1 MTRGLIALLSI
12 GTVLGEQ
19 TTDAKPVRLAI
30 AGLVHG
36 HVSGFLTSAKVRK
49 DVEIVGVF
57 DPDAG
62 LTASYAKA
70 NGLDP
75 DILFQDLGAM
85 LDRVRPEAVATFTAT
100 SDHADRKSTR
110 LNSSHLGISYA

>member
-1 MTRGLIALLSI
+1 MIRGFIVLLALSSALSA
-12 GTVLGEQ
+12 Q
-19 TTDAKPVRLAI
+19 TSEKPVRLAI

-36 HVSGFLTSAKVRK
+36 HVSGFLRAAKLRK

-70 NGLDP
+70 NGFTP
-75 DILFQDLGAM
+75 EILFQNLGTM
-85 LDRVRPEAVATFTAT
+85 LDRVHPDAVATFTST
-100 SDHADRKSTR
+100 GDHAMVVE
-110 LNSSHLGISYA
+110 A

>member
-1 MTRGLIALLSI
+1 MTRGLIALLSFC
-12 GTVLGEQ
+12 TVLGAQ
-19 TTDAKPVRLAI
+19 TPDAKPVRLAI

-36 HVSGFLTSAKVRK
+36 HVAGFLKSARLRR

-70 NGLDP
+70 NGFAP
-75 DILFQDLGAM
+75 
-85 LDRVRPEAVATFTAT
+85 
-100 SDHADRKSTR
+100 
-110 LNSSHLGISYA
+110 